1 MFHFNLNYPFYSS
14 RSGKKKA
21 KTKKTGEKKMPGSE
35 DQLSLFSPEEDM
47 MLAEGEVPPKFRHTG
62 PNASE
67 MKKRMEKREAALSK
81 AKKNAHNTSEKRV
94 EL

>member
-1 MFHFNLNYPFYSS
+1 MFYFNLNYPFYSS

-21 KTKKTGEKKMPGSE
+21 KTRKTGEKKTPGSE

-67 MKKRMEKREAALSK
+67 MRKRMEKREAALNK
-81 AKKNAHNTSEKRV
+81 AEKNAHDTSEKRV